1 MADFHCL
8 DRHGGSHTYLG
19 YDQGVGG
26 RAKKPFLVKRLIF
39 FEKNQEILHLLFGT
53 LFGTKTEV
61 FFGSPSKFLVGVPSH
76 AIEFHF
82 IFQNFRF
89 GFKI

>member
-1 MADFHCL
+1 ME
-8 DRHGGSHTYLG
+8 GPIHTWVMTRGLMEG
-19 YDQGVGG
+19 Q
-26 RAKKPFLVKRLIF
+26 RKLFLVKRLIF
-39 FEKNQEILHLLFGT
+39 FEKNQEILYLLFGT
-53 LFGTKTEV
+53 LFGTKMEV